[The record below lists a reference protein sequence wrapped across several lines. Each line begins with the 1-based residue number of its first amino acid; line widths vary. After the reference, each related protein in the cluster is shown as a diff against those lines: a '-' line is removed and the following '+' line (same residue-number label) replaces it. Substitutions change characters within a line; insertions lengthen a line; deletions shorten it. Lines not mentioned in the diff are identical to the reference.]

1 MTTITA
7 NLDTATAREY
17 AIEGVLEDL
26 PVQRHPGSIH
36 VIRDAEQ
43 SDMAY
48 VMTETTLYVIQ
59 SSARTRGATVTVSYF
74 IPTTGEPEHYR
85 ITF

>member
-26 PVQRHPGSIH
+26 PVQRHPGDIRI
-36 VIRDAEQ
+36 IRDAEMP
-43 SDMAY
+43 DMAY
-48 VMTETTLYVIQ
+48 VIAGGQFYVIQ
-59 SSARTRGATVTVSYF
+59 SSARNRGATVTVNYF
-74 IPTTGEPEHYR
+74 RDSQGEPEHYR